1 MIIIQNLEPGSSKE
15 ESMKEFFSDI
25 KQHQICPDVADESAI
40 TDRLG
45 CPIWVETTK
54 ILPGPMAKNE
64 YERATRLD
72 AENLELKKRIKELES
87 RDNVHR
93 SDKGKKHRK
102 HPKRSSD
109 YGKTAKIVAEEFS
122 LAVQTLEK
130 GAKRV
135 GTVSEGTI
143 KQWDI
148 KFPDADRRNK
158 WGYYA
163 QLRLSSK
170 NKQEYQ
176 NVLLYWA
183 MYWQDYKRHF
193 LKWRKQH
200 PASKRSSFRF
210 TPLVR
215 INNFHPEWIGRDDK
229 DEFYNTPNSSTID
242 KQNTKHQ

>member
-1 MIIIQNLEPGSSKE
+1 MGKQQNYY
-15 ESMKEFFSDI
+15 ESNEFF
-25 KQHQICPDVADESAI
+25 
-40 TDRLG
+40 
-45 CPIWVETTK
+45 
-54 ILPGPMAKNE
+54 
-64 YERATRLD
+64 D
-72 AENLELKKRIKELES
+72 ALI
-87 RDNVHR
+87 DNVCPELGEKPCGLAIAPFGYLPQKQSFDLGRAKALDDLEKKFLQQPNTTNPPSR

-109 YGKTAKIVAEEFS
+109 YGKTAKIVAKEFS
-122 LAVQTLEK
+122 YATQTLEK

-148 KFPDADRRNK
+148 KFPDSDRRNK

-176 NVLLYWA
+176 NVLQYWA
-183 MYWQDYKRHF
+183 MYWLDYKRHF

-210 TPLVR
+210 TPHVR

-229 DEFYNTPNSSTID
+229 GEFYNTPNNSTID
-242 KQNTKHQ
+242 K